1 MSMYLILWSV
11 CYELPCLLKLC
22 RLSLCSKKRISVS
35 SACSHCCV
43 DKEKQGVKGYRLGY
57 FEVFFNWSTAPF
69 PSRVARHHRSGRLLS
84 FGRLRRRGTLWR
96 SAPGSKKPTASIV
109 MDVAV
114 QDDGF
119 HPSIEARCIRALD
132 ACHRSGKR
140 SRASPWAQSLQL
152 RRTTASINQLHLVL
166 FLPLW

>member
-57 FEVFFNWSTAPF
+57 FEVFFSIDRRRPF
-69 PSRVARHHRSGRLLS
+69 HHVLLGTIDRVDFFLSGDSDAVGHCGDPPQGRKNPRHPSWWMLRYKTMDFIHRSKQDASGHWTHVIDPVNEVEPVPKHSPYNYVVQLLLS
-84 FGRLRRRGTLWR
+84 TN
-96 SAPGSKKPTASIV
+96 
-109 MDVAV
+109 
-114 QDDGF
+114 
-119 HPSIEARCIRALD
+119 CI
-132 ACHRSGKR
+132 
-140 SRASPWAQSLQL
+140 
-152 RRTTASINQLHLVL
+152 
-166 FLPLW
+166 

>member
-1 MSMYLILWSV
+1 MSYHVCWSCVAYL
-11 CYELPCLLKLC
+11 YARKNGFQCLLLVVIVVWI
-22 RLSLCSKKRISVS
+22 KRNRGSRGIVS
-35 SACSHCCV
+35 ATL
-43 DKEKQGVKGYRLGY
+43 R
-57 FEVFFNWSTAPF
+57 FFFNWSTAPF

>member
-57 FEVFFNWSTAPF
+57 FEVFFQLIDGA
-69 PSRVARHHRSGRLLS
+69 LS
-84 FGRLRRRGTLWR
+84 ITCC
-96 SAPGSKKPTASIV
+96 SAPSIGSTSFFRATQTPWDIVAIRPRVEKTHGIHRDGCCGTRRWISSIDRSK
-109 MDVAV
+109 MH
-114 QDDGF
+114 QGIGRMS
-119 HPSIEARCIRALD
+119 SIR
-132 ACHRSGKR
+132 
-140 SRASPWAQSLQL
+140 
-152 RRTTASINQLHLVL
+152 
-166 FLPLW
+166 